1 MDFILYSIGVMIG
14 IAALFI
20 GGISSAKKTSGK

>member
-1 MDFILYSIGVMIG
+1 MIFIG

-20 GGISSAKKTSGK
+20 GLVIFAYVAIALSREADRS